1 MTESVDARYSFASN
15 QAVRVP
21 KTCEI
26 IASGLR
32 RQIVRGELAEGSML
46 PSETALV
53 ERFGVSRP
61 SVREALRVLESEGLV
76 EVERGA
82 RGGGRVKK
90 PEMDF
95 AARYLG
101 RIMQF
106 EGVTIADVW
115 QARSLIEPIAVRLLA
130 ERADRRTAIDA
141 LEMTLNLTIEFEADV
156 KLHSS
161 LSDKFH
167 ELLVQNCGNETFA
180 ILWGCLKEVI
190 REGTF
195 TMTAAGRARQRNNE
209 RTALARWRLLELLEE
224 GDGEAA
230 GQFWAHEMQAVYRS
244 LLKRA
249 EGHAPLVEVID

>member
-1 MTESVDARYSFASN
+1 MTQSVEGDHSLASN

-26 IASGLR
+26 VASALR
-32 RQIVRGELAEGSML
+32 RRIARGELAEGSML

-53 ERFGVSRP
+53 AQFGVSRP

-76 EVERGA
+76 EVQRGS

-95 AARYLG
+95 AARYIG

-115 QARSLIEPIAVRLLA
+115 QARSVIEPIAVRLLA
-130 ERADRRTAIDA
+130 ERTDRRAAIAA

-167 ELLVQNCGNETFA
+167 EHLVQYCGNDTFA
-180 ILWGCLKEVI
+180 IMWGCLKEVI
-190 REGTF
+190 RDGTF

-209 RTALARWRLLELLEE
+209 RTALARRRLLELLEE
-224 GDGEAA
+224 GDGPAA
-230 GQFWAHEMQAVYRS
+230 EHYWAQEMQAVYRS

-249 EGHAPLVEVID
+249 EGHATLVEVID